1 MRPWSRIRPH
11 ATYANVTAT
20 LALFVALG
28 GGSFAVAALSGS
40 EKKVVKK
47 IAKKQANKRIS
58 KRAPGLSVGN
68 AVNATR
74 ADSSTNATRAD
85 SAGSADS
92 VGGLSLKRVFFKAA
106 PNTPVAEIASLGV
119 LRINAGCDAA
129 GNVVATVEPAS
140 GAPPL
145 ELKHEGEGN
154 VNPVFDDQN
163 IVTTPRSITFGGS
176 SAAGMVRVASTNG
189 AVVTLDYGY
198 DNAPTFGGENV
209 CTLSGILIG

>member
-1 MRPWSRIRPH
+1 MRLLRRARPSP
-11 ATYANVTAT
+11 AMVVAV
-20 LALFVALG
+20 VAL
-28 GGSFAVAALSGS
+28 SFALAGSALAGTDALTSKLDKT
-40 EKKVVKK
+40 EKKQVKK

-58 KRAPGLSVGN
+58 KRAPGLSVAN
-68 AVNATR
+68 AVNA
-74 ADSSTNATRAD
+74 TNATRAD

-163 IVTTPRSITFGGS
+163 MVTTPRSITFGGS

-189 AVVTLDYGY
+189 AVVTFDYGY